1 MRALVND
8 NIEGFP
14 PRLNTSS
21 DISNEGVIDQSRF
34 LEPLPT
40 RFIKRKRNNTN
51 IVTFILSKRDAL
63 FS

>member
-8 NIEGFP
+8 NVEGFS

-21 DISNEGVIDQSRF
+21 DISNEGVIDQPRL

-40 RFIKRKRNNTN
+40 RLEKRKSEN
-51 IVTFILSKRDAL
+51 IDILTFILGKEDM
-63 FS
+63 FFP

>member
-8 NIEGFP
+8 NMEGLP

-21 DISNEGVIDQSRF
+21 DISNEGVIDQPRL

-40 RFIKRKRNNTN
+40 RLEKRKSEN
-51 IVTFILSKRDAL
+51 IDILTFILSKEDML
-63 FS
+63 FP